1 MIHRPL
7 LLAALVSFSFVAVP
21 AFAQSVPAY
30 VTAAVNDKGR
40 PAADTMRDGN
50 RKPAETVAFST
61 VKPGDKIADFIAGG
75 GYFTRIFS
83 KVVGPQGHVYAT
95 APAGGMMMGGAAAG
109 GAMMPATQGTMGAPQ
124 GTMMGAQPGARMGAP
139 AMGAPAAPMM
149 GNAAEDPL
157 KAIAGDSAYSNVTV
171 LTQPASKLMVSEP
184 LDVVFTAQNY
194 HDLHNPGPYHADDV
208 AAFNKSVFDALNPG
222 GVFLVLDYASA
233 PGTGFSQTATLHR
246 AEPDAEK
253 AEILK
258 AGFVFEGE
266 SKVLARPNDP
276 HTMRSHEQD
285 DQFIF
290 RFRKPK

>member
-1 MIHRPL
+1 MIRHPL
-7 LLAALVSFSFVAVP
+7 LLAALISVSVGSLA
-21 AFAQSVPAY
+21 AIAQTVPAY
-30 VTAAVNDKGR
+30 VAAAVSDKGR
-40 PAADTMRDGN
+40 PAADTARDAN
-50 RKPAETVAFST
+50 RKPAETVAFSS
-61 VKPGDKIADFIAGG
+61 VKPGDKVADFIAGG

-95 APAGGMMMGGAAAG
+95 EPAGAMMMGSPATMPPATGMPMPPAAG
-109 GAMMPATQGTMGAPQ
+109 MPMP
-124 GTMMGAQPGARMGAP
+124 
-139 AMGAPAAPMM
+139 PAAGMPMPP
-149 GNAAEDPL
+149 AAGMPMAATAGDPL
-157 KAIAGDSAYSNVTV
+157 KAIAADPAYSNVTV
-171 LTQPASKLMVSEP
+171 VVQPVSKLTVAEP

-194 HDLHNPGPYHADDV
+194 HDLHNPGPLHADDM
-208 AAFNKSVFDALNPG
+208 AAFNKSVFDALKPG
-222 GVFLVLDYASA
+222 GVFLVLDYVSA

-276 HTMRSHEQD
+276 HTTRSHEQD

-290 RFRKPK
+290 RFRKPR